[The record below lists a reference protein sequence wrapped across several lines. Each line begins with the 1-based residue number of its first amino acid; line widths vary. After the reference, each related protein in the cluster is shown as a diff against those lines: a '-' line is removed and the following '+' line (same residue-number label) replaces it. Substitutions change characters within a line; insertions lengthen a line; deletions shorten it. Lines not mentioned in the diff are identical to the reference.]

1 MPRIDLLNGLITAV
15 FQFSLA
21 LVPFYALLR
30 NWAQFGLW
38 AAVAGAVSV
47 VLYFTWYKNLP
58 SKEEV

>member
-1 MPRIDLLNGLITAV
+1 MPRIDMLNGLITAG

-21 LVPFYALLR
+21 VLPFYLFLREWRQLGIWTGVVAAIAL
-30 NWAQFGLW
+30 
-38 AAVAGAVSV
+38 